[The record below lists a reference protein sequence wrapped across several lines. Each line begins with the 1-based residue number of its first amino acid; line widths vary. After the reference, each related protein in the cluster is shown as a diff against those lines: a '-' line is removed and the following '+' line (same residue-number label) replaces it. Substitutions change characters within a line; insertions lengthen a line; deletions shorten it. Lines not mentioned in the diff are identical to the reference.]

1 MAHLFWNLPDNDD
14 MLIFPWLLCFI
25 WKARNYKVFS
35 NTDQD
40 PREVLDSAI
49 TEARAWAAAQPA
61 GEMDNVRIDIS
72 ATQPPCGEWC
82 QIDGAWK
89 ESETRAGLGWYNLD
103 PESGSVLVGACNLRR
118 GLSPLQTELE
128 ALVWA
133 MQIMLVYNKRR
144 MQFQTDCTELVKM
157 VSTPTAWPA
166 FETLLEEVE
175 KCKRRFEAFSIIH
188 IPRTTN
194 TKADK
199 LARSARD
206 QPYDVYYVNSI
217 PPTSLPELI

>member
-1 MAHLFWNLPDNDD
+1 M
-14 MLIFPWLLCFI
+14 
-25 WKARNYKVFS
+25 VS
-35 NTDQD
+35 N
-40 PREVLDSAI
+40 RWSLERVRDS
-49 TEARAWAAAQPA
+49 
-61 GEMDNVRIDIS
+61 
-72 ATQPPCGEWC
+72 
-82 QIDGAWK
+82 
-89 ESETRAGLGWYNLD
+89 
-103 PESGSVLVGACNLRR
+103 SGTWV
-118 GLSPLQTELE
+118 TELK